1 MTRPLFMSP
10 EHVAILNE
18 RLDASSEVKR
28 LCAEQAQDYVLLY
41 VLHNNPTGQTEY
53 RRTDIRRDGGVFL
66 ALALADGNVDAS
78 ISGDYW
84 KILDALAGK
93 GTLPPVDGDPD
104 RIATIGKVLTSKEV
118 KACAVPVT
126 FPRPALSERSE
137 SE

>member
-1 MTRPLFMSP
+1 
-10 EHVAILNE
+10 
-18 RLDASSEVKR
+18 
-28 LCAEQAQDYVLLY
+28 
-41 VLHNNPTGQTEY
+41 
-53 RRTDIRRDGGVFL
+53 VFL

-118 KACAVPVT
+118 RACAVPVT
-126 FPRPALSERSE
+126 FPRPALSEWSE